1 MRRFFPRD
9 TPEGRM
15 RRALPFLA
23 LALVSCGEPVQDN
36 HFANDVASERIPSPP
51 VATEAVPVRIG
62 DLGANFDACAA
73 AGTTRH
79 LTADKRLP
87 VRAAAFDTAAETG
100 SLAAGS
106 RFFICTRSHDQKWF
120 GIVYDEDGTLAE
132 RCGVSA
138 PVTPRRDYTGPCR
151 SGWVSSAFVRLIAG
165 VDVPT
170 PAGQAEANAQAL

>member
-1 MRRFFPRD
+1 
-9 TPEGRM
+9 M
-15 RRALPFLA
+15 RRAPLCLVLPL
-23 LALVSCGEPVQDN
+23 LLISCGEPVRDD

-51 VATEAVPVRIG
+51 VSTEAVPVRIG

-79 LTADKRLP
+79 LAADKRLP

-100 SLAAGS
+100 SVAAGS
-106 RFFICTRSHDQKWF
+106 RFFICTRSHDQKWM
-120 GIVYDEDGTLAE
+120 GIVYDEDGTLAD

-138 PVTPRRDYTGPCR
+138 PVTPRRDYAGPCR

-165 VDVPT
+165 VDLPG
-170 PAGQAEANAQAL
+170 PAREAETNKQGL